1 MTGPAQITQI
11 TPALRRALTGG
22 LVLAEA
28 LGAIEMVVIA
38 AIMPAVVGDIGGL
51 EFYAWTF
58 SAYMLATVVS
68 IPIAGRAAD
77 RSGPARA
84 FTLGM
89 VAYTAGLI
97 AAAAAPSMLWLTAGR
112 AVQGIGAGVIYAI
125 AMGTIAKAYP
135 ESKRARI
142 LALLSFAWIVPGM
155 VGPGLGAFIATHFG
169 WRWAFIAPI
178 PMVPAVMALALPA
191 LRQLRPAAEIPDALS
206 PLYPVLLGA
215 GSALF
220 IAGLNATWWIAIITS
235 ATGIAIAYPGFKKI
249 LPAGSLT
256 AKAGLPAAVAAAFML
271 EFGLFG
277 ADSFVPLMLTEVRG
291 RSLTEAGIAV
301 TAVSIGWAAGSW
313 TQARINH
320 RYSRRELAT
329 AGSLLVAVC
338 IAATA
343 GAMAGAPL
351 TVVYA
356 AWGLGGVG
364 MGITFSTI
372 MLVAMEQANPGAEAT
387 ATSAA
392 GLSGTLGGAIGP
404 GLGGAGVTLA
414 HSRGAPISYGLIWA
428 FGISVAA
435 ALVVT
440 VIAKRLPTIRVA
452 PRSGPEAAD
461 SEGLLPGGE
470 TACVSAGD

>member
-1 MTGPAQITQI
+1 MTDPAPASAIA
-11 TPALRRALTGG
+11 PALRRALTVG

-28 LGAIEMVVIA
+28 LGAIEMVVVA
-38 AIMPAVVGDIGGL
+38 AIMPAVVTDIGGL

-77 RSGPARA
+77 RSGPAWP

-89 VAYTAGLI
+89 AAYVAGLV
-97 AAAAAPSMLWLTAGR
+97 AAAASPTMLWLTAAR
-112 AVQGIGAGVIYAI
+112 ALQGIGAGVIYAI

-135 ESKRARI
+135 ESRRARI

-155 VGPGLGAFIATHFG
+155 VGPALGAFIATHFG

-178 PMVPAVMALALPA
+178 PMVPVVVVLALPA
-191 LRQLRPAAEIPDALS
+191 LRRLRPAADVPEALS
-206 PLYPVLLGA
+206 PIYPVLLGI
-215 GSALF
+215 GSAVF
-220 IAGLNATWWIAIITS
+220 IAGLNGKWWIAIATS
-235 ATGIAIAYPGFKKI
+235 IAGIAVAYPGFKKI
-249 LPAGSLT
+249 LPAGSI
-256 AKAGLPAAVAAAFML
+256 AARAGLPAAVAAAFML

-301 TAVSIGWAAGSW
+301 TAVSVGWAAGSW
-313 TQARINH
+313 TQARITD
-320 RYSRRELAT
+320 RYSHRRLAT
-329 AGSLLVAVC
+329 AGSLLVAIC
-338 IAATA
+338 IALTA
-343 GAMAGAPL
+343 SAMAGAPL
-351 TVVYA
+351 ALAYVS
-356 AWGLGGVG
+356 WGIGGVG

-372 MLVAMEQANPGAEAT
+372 MLVAMEQASPGAEAT

-414 HSRGAPISYGLIWA
+414 HALDAPISRGLAWA
-428 FGISVAA
+428 FGISIAASLAVA
-435 ALVVT
+435 L
-440 VIAKRLPTIRVA
+440 IAGRLPTVRRDSS
-452 PRSGPEAAD
+452 PDQEAAESD
-461 SEGLLPGGE
+461 TLLRRDVA
-470 TACVSAGD
+470 TDVSAGN

>member
-1 MTGPAQITQI
+1 MTGQTQSMQI

-28 LGAIEMVVIA
+28 LGAIEMVVVA

-77 RSGPARA
+77 RSGPARG

-89 VAYTAGLI
+89 IAYTAGLA
-97 AAAAAPSMLWLTAGR
+97 AAAAAPSMLWLTAAR
-112 AVQGIGAGVIYAI
+112 AVQGIGSGVIYAI

-142 LALLSFAWIVPGM
+142 LALLSFAWIVPGLI
-155 VGPGLGAFIATHFG
+155 GPALGAFIAAHFG

-178 PMVPAVMALALPA
+178 PMVPVVMALTLPA
-191 LRQLRPAAEIPDALS
+191 LRRLQPAADVPEALS
-206 PLYPVLLGA
+206 PIYPVLLGA
-215 GSALF
+215 GSAIF
-220 IAGLNATWWIAIITS
+220 IAGLNAKWWVAIVTS
-235 ATGIAIAYPGFKKI
+235 VAGIAIAYPGLRKI
-249 LPAGSLT
+249 LPAGSLA
-256 AKAGLPAAVAAAFML
+256 AKAGLPAAVAGAFML

-301 TAVSIGWAAGSW
+301 TAVSVGWAAGSW
-313 TQARINH
+313 TQARITDRHSH
-320 RYSRRELAT
+320 RSLAT
-329 AGSLLVAVC
+329 AGSLLVAAC
-338 IAATA
+338 IALTA
-343 GAMAGAPL
+343 GALAGAPL
-351 TVVYA
+351 VLVYA

-372 MLVAMEQANPGAEAT
+372 MLVAMEQADPGAEAT

-414 HSRGAPISYGLIWA
+414 HSRGAPISYGLVWA
-428 FGISVAA
+428 FGISIAASLGVA
-435 ALVVT
+435 
-440 VIAKRLPTIRVA
+440 VIAKRLPTARA
-452 PRSGPEAAD
+452 RGESQMEPDERSGLLLGSGAAD
-461 SEGLLPGGE
+461 
-470 TACVSAGD
+470 VSAGN

>member
-1 MTGPAQITQI
+1 MTDPTQATLI
-11 TPALRRALTGG
+11 TPALRRALTAG

-28 LGAIEMVVIA
+28 LGAIEMVVVA
-38 AIMPAVVGDIGGL
+38 AIMPAVVGDIGGI

-77 RSGPARA
+77 RSGPARS
-84 FTLGM
+84 FTVGM
-89 VAYTAGLI
+89 IAYTAGLI
-97 AAAAAPSMLWLTAGR
+97 AAAAAPSMLWLTGAR
-112 AVQGIGAGVIYAI
+112 AVQGAGAGVIYAI

-135 ESKRARI
+135 ETKRARV
-142 LALLSFAWIVPGM
+142 LALLSFAWIVPGL
-155 VGPGLGAFIATHFG
+155 VGPALGAFIAAHFG

-178 PMVPAVMALALPA
+178 PMVPVVIVLALPA
-191 LRQLRPAAEIPDALS
+191 LRRLRPAEEIPEALA
-206 PLYPVLLGA
+206 PVYPVLVGT

-220 IAGLNATWWIAIITS
+220 IAGLNARWWVAIVTSIA
-235 ATGIAIAYPGFKKI
+235 GIAIAYPGLRKI
-249 LPAGSLT
+249 LPAGSLA
-256 AKAGLPAAVAAAFML
+256 AKAGLPAAVAGAFML

-277 ADSFVPLMLTEVRG
+277 ADSFVPLMLTEVRS

-301 TAVSIGWAAGSW
+301 TAVSVGWAAGSW
-313 TQARINH
+313 IQARVTD
-320 RYSRRELAT
+320 RYSRRQLAT

-338 IAATA
+338 VAITA
-343 GAMAGAPL
+343 SAMAGAPL
-351 TVVYA
+351 VLVYA

-372 MLVAMEQANPGAEAT
+372 MLVAMEQADPGAEAT

-414 HSRGAPISYGLIWA
+414 HSRGAPISYGLVWA
-428 FGISVAA
+428 FGISIAA
-435 ALVVT
+435 SLVVA
-440 VIAKRLPTIRVA
+440 VIAKRLPTVRGNGKSDLA
-452 PRSGPEAAD
+452 HDETQGRLARSGTAD
-461 SEGLLPGGE
+461 I
-470 TACVSAGD
+470 TAGD